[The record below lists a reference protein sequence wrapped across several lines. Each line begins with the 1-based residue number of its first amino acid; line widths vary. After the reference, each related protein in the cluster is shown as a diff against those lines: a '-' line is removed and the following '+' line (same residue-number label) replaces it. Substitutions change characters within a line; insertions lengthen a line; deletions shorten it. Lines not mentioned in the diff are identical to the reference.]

1 MIESTVHDGEGRDPK
16 VPVRDA
22 STLMPKQPIDRLVR
36 PVAHFLHIE
45 ATSGIVLMI
54 CTVVAI
60 GLANSPW
67 ADSYLSV
74 WKTEVG
80 FSFGS
85 WEFQHSL
92 RHIINDGLMALFFFV
107 IGLEVK
113 RELVHGALADIR
125 SAILPIAAAL
135 GGMVVPAGIYLALQ
149 YDQPAARG
157 WGIPMATD
165 IAFVVGCLALLG
177 SRVPNSL
184 RVLLLSLAIVDDI
197 GAIIVIAIGYT
208 NDLDLRFLMLAGVGI
223 GIVHFFSRVG
233 IRRFPPY
240 IVAGLVAWFAFH
252 ESGVHATLA
261 GVILGLM
268 TPAKATI
275 VPSHFYEY
283 LNSTS
288 ESFGGGD
295 WTSFK
300 GRAAKVREV
309 QRLTRETVSPLEY
322 LETTLHP
329 WSSFLIIPVF
339 ALANAGVP
347 FELAN
352 VSDPVAIAVVLGLLV
367 GKPVGVLLFSAVTVW
382 LGWAKM
388 PERLTWRILTAGSF
402 LAGIG
407 FTMALFIDGL
417 AFGDEGF
424 DTAKT
429 GVLIG
434 SGLSAV
440 CGMVLLLV
448 MLPKAGVSRSEA
460 S

>member
-1 MIESTVHDGEGRDPK
+1 MTESSKHDREGRRPEK
-16 VPVRDA
+16 PVRDA
-22 STLMPKQPIDRLVR
+22 VSLLPKQPIDRLVR
-36 PVAHFLHIE
+36 PLAHYLHIE

-54 CTVVAI
+54 CTVIAI
-60 GLANSPW
+60 SLANSPW
-67 ADSYLSV
+67 ADSYLSI

-80 FSFGS
+80 FSFGA

-125 SAILPIAAAL
+125 SATLPIAAAL
-135 GGMVVPAGIYLALQ
+135 GGMLVPAGIYLALQ

-177 SRVPNSL
+177 SRAPNSL
-184 RVLLLSLAIVDDI
+184 RVLLLTLAIVDDI
-197 GAIIVIAIGYT
+197 GAIMVIAIGYT
-208 NDLDLRFLMLAGVGI
+208 SDLDLRFLMLAVAGI
-223 GIVHFFSRVG
+223 GVVHFFSRVG
-233 IRRFPPY
+233 VRRFSPY
-240 IVAGLVAWFAFH
+240 VIVGMLAWFAFH
-252 ESGVHATLA
+252 ESGIHATLA

-275 VPSHFYEY
+275 IPTHFHEY
-283 LNSTS
+283 LNQTS
-288 ESFGGGD
+288 ESFGAGA
-295 WTSFK
+295 WETLE

-329 WSSFLIIPVF
+329 WSSYLVIPIF

-347 FELAN
+347 FEAAN
-352 VSDPVAIAVVLGLLV
+352 ISDSVAFAVMLGLVV
-367 GKPVGVLLFSAVTVW
+367 GKPVGVVLFSAVTVW
-382 LGWAKM
+382 LGWA
-388 PERLTWRILTAGSF
+388 RLPAGLNWRIIASGSF

-417 AFGDEGF
+417 AFGAEGF
-424 DTAKT
+424 DMAKT
-429 GVLIG
+429 GILIG
-434 SGLSAV
+434 SGVSAV
-440 CGMVLLLV
+440 LGMGLLL
-448 MLPKAGVSRSEA
+448 MTLPKRGEA
-460 S
+460 AS